1 MPNDYSDDRL
11 RLIARLYYLDGL
23 GQNEVA
29 KFAKVSQAK
38 VSRLLA
44 LARERGI
51 VRITVADYEPRRREL
66 EERLRARFG
75 LASAVVIKSSDGL
88 EGTDDVFRSPASIVF
103 DQAENRLHTIKA
115 VLVATLA

>member
-11 RLIARLYYLDGL
+11 RLVARLYYLDGL

-29 KFAKVSQAK
+29 KFVKVSQAK

-51 VRITVADYEPRRREL
+51 VRITVADYEPRQTEL
-66 EERLRARFG
+66 EAQIRARFG
-75 LASAVVIKSSDGL
+75 LGTVVVIKALDGL
-88 EGTDDVFRSPASIVF
+88 TSADLR
-103 DQAENRLHTIKA
+103 KA
-115 VLVATLA
+115 VGHF